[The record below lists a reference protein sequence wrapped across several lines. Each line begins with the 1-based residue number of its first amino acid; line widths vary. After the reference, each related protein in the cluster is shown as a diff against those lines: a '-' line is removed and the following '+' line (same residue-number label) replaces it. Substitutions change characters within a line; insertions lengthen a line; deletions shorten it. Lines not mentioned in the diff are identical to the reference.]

1 MPCFCSQFG
10 CVVADL
16 LLRPLSGDCELS
28 FVDGLL
34 KLPTAS
40 TPLLTP
46 LISAEDYRKVHR
58 ILVHPVK
65 DWSEDFDTGTPR
77 PDLILAIWGGTK
89 SWLDWAWEQVKKIM
103 KKLIWV
109 AFSVFQSIHGDPI
122 LPCCL

>member
-1 MPCFCSQFG
+1 MLCFCGQFG

-16 LLRPLSGDCELS
+16 LFRPLSGDCELS

-58 ILVHPVK
+58 ILVDPVG
-65 DWSEDFDTGTPR
+65 DWSEDSDAGTPR
-77 PDLILAIWGGTK
+77 PDLILASWVSAK
-89 SWLDWAWEQVKKIM
+89 PWLDWTWE
-103 KKLIWV
+103 
-109 AFSVFQSIHGDPI
+109 
-122 LPCCL
+122 